1 MDSPGLGWLADRGW
15 PGCLVFARG
24 VSQDHVLRAFGA
36 DPEEAVLREPGEP
49 VPALEGMTGA
59 APVIRVGQVG
69 AWVMVIEDGEPPQ
82 GIRPEVLRRVSAGGG
97 EAVALHQDIG
107 KSNHQFGYA
116 ADGDVISA
124 LVTSVPASWSGSDP
138 DRFGSL
144 ARELGLTGNADES
157 DDLDEWEAVLAVAE
171 VVLGLRLSPA
181 DLERPMRAARAL
193 PPLED
198 RPPAPPSG
206 QEFRHSGN
214 DPVLDLLLNRAGR
227 PALAVIAA
235 GRIRRLMAETGLGS
249 RPELVTAVEEA
260 IAGRG
265 RPPAGEDPAG
275 KALRRLAREKEEA
288 ERYLG
293 MLRNG
298 HRPPFPAEELP
309 LRVRRGYAARL
320 VRQLLDQDH
329 PGQILV
335 SELAVQQIWDA
346 KGWQEPLSW
355 RPQFIADFRDVEVPP
370 AELRAAEDA
379 WLADPEPVRG
389 RWALISPEPV
399 RAHVAA
405 LIAAGME
412 PERIAELAGGISVHF
427 IESLLRGAPRHVRV
441 NDARNL
447 LLIRA

>member
-1 MDSPGLGWLADRGW
+1 MDNPGLGWLADRGW

-24 VSQDHVLRAFGA
+24 VSEDQVLRAFGA
-36 DPEEAVLREPGEP
+36 DPDEAVLREPGEP
-49 VPALEGMTGA
+49 TPTLEGMTDA

-69 AWVMVIEDGEPPQ
+69 DWVIVIEEGEPPQ
-82 GIRPEVLRRVSAGGG
+82 GIRPEVLRRVSADGG

-107 KSNHQFGYA
+107 KFSYA

-124 LVTSVPASWSGSDP
+124 LVTSVPVSWSGSDP

-157 DDLDEWEAVLAVAE
+157 DDLGEWEAVLVVAE
-171 VVLGLRLSPA
+171 VVLGLRLSPS
-181 DLERPMRAARAL
+181 DLERPMRSARIL

-198 RPPAPPSG
+198 RPPAPPPG

-214 DPVLDLLLNRAGR
+214 DPVLDLLLNRAGG
-227 PALAVIAA
+227 PALTLIAA
-235 GRIRRLMAETGLGS
+235 VRIRRLMAETGLGS
-249 RPELVTAVEEA
+249 CPELVTAVEDA
-260 IAGRG
+260 IAGQG
-265 RPPAGEDPAG
+265 RPPADEDPAG

-288 ERYLG
+288 ERYLA

-298 HRPPFPAEELP
+298 HRPPFPAQELP

-320 VRQLLDQDH
+320 VRQLLDRDH
-329 PGQILV
+329 PGQILA
-335 SELAVQQIWDA
+335 SELAVQQVWDA

-355 RPQFIADFRDVEVPP
+355 RPRFIADFRDVEVPP

-389 RWALISPEPV
+389 RWALIGPEPV

-412 PERIAELAGGISVHF
+412 PERIAELAGGVSVHL
-427 IESLLRGAPRHVRV
+427 IDSLLRGALPHVRV